1 MGIPA
6 GQKFR
11 IGTYIIKQL
20 LLGHKRFPF
29 VLMIEPLFRC
39 NLRCRGC
46 GKIAHSEET
55 LNRQLSIAEC
65 LTAAKECPA
74 PVVSIAGGE
83 PLLHTDI
90 SRIVQRLVAHKKFVY
105 LCTNA
110 LLVADRIDEFQ
121 PSRYLAFNIHLDGLE
136 ERHDAMVG
144 REGVFYR
151 AVTTI
156 RLLIKRGFR
165 VTTNTTL
172 YADESPESVARLFDF
187 LTSISVEGMNVAPGF
202 CHPDAPDQ
210 KNFLN
215 RNKTRVLFRKLF
227 EIGQGRKW
235 RFNHSTLYLDFLS
248 GRRNYECTPWG
259 NPTRNIFGWQRPC
272 YFINDGFAAT
282 YKELMDTTEWHRYGV
297 GKDPRCTNCMVHCG
311 FEPTA
316 VMDMVARP
324 WKMVFS
330 RKHNRARLAKP
341 SVSQSG

>member
-6 GQKFR
+6 GQKVR

-20 LLGHKRFPF
+20 LLGHKRFPL

-46 GKIAHSEET
+46 GKIAHPEET

-83 PLLHTDI
+83 PLLHMDI
-90 SRIVQRLVAHKKFVY
+90 SRIVRRLVAHKKFVY

-110 LLVADRIDEFQ
+110 LLAANRIDEFH
-121 PSRYLAFNIHLDGLE
+121 PSRYLAFNVHLDGLE

-187 LTSISVEGMNVAPGF
+187 LTSIGVEGMNVAPGF
-202 CHPDAPDQ
+202 CYPDAPDQ

-215 RNKTRVLFRKLF
+215 RKTTRVLFRKLF

-235 RFNHSTLYLDFLS
+235 RFNHSNLYLDFLS

-272 YFINDGFAAT
+272 YLIKDGFAAT
-282 YKELMDTTEWHRYGV
+282 YKELMDTTEWYRYGV

-316 VMDMVARP
+316 VMDLVARP

-330 RKHNRARLAKP
+330 GKHNRACLAKP
-341 SVSQSG
+341 SL